1 MIIVTDAHIS
11 RSAGNDTPFF
21 QMLAVFEK
29 TRHDLIFLGDIFD
42 LWIAIPRYED
52 NIHARFGAWCR
63 SQKSIRSIGF
73 LEGNH
78 EFFLADE
85 RLETFTWCRKNA
97 WRRDNSG
104 VLFVHGD
111 QINRKDRIYLLFR
124 KLTKNK
130 ITKFI
135 LRVLPHGPALIGSLQ
150 LGLNRINNKNRGY
163 VPEDEIKKFA
173 ESRFAEGV
181 DTIFVGHYHREYCY
195 RNFESKELYV
205 LPDWCSTQKITIY
218 QEHPKKITMIHWNE
232 LATEDREGKFRD
244 GSPY

>member
-1 MIIVTDAHIS
+1 MIIVSDAHIS
-11 RSAGNDTPFF
+11 KSAGNDTPFF

-63 SQKSIRSIGF
+63 SQKSIRTIGF

-85 RLETFTWCRKNA
+85 KPEIFSWCSKNDRLQ
-97 WRRDNSG
+97 DNTG

-111 QINRKDRIYLLFR
+111 QINGKDRIYLNFR
-124 KLTKNK
+124 KLAKNRVTKSVLR
-130 ITKFI
+130 I
-135 LRVLPHGPALIGSLQ
+135 LPYGPALVGSLQ
-150 LGLNRINNKNRGY
+150 RRLNRINNKSRGH
-163 VPEDEIKKFA
+163 VPKAEVEKFA

-181 DTIFVGHYHREYCY
+181 DTIFAGHFHQEYCY
-195 RNFESKELYV
+195 RNAESKELYV
-205 LPDWCSTQKITIY
+205 LPDWLSTQKITIY
-218 QEHPKKITMIHWNE
+218 QRNPEKVTTIHWKE
-232 LATEDREGKFRD
+232 LPADSRG
-244 GSPY
+244 

>member
-63 SQKSIRSIGF
+63 SQISIRTIGF

-85 RLETFTWCRKNA
+85 KPEIFSWCSKNDRLQ
-97 WRRDNSG
+97 DNTG

-111 QINRKDRIYLLFR
+111 QINGKDRIYLNFR
-124 KLTKNK
+124 KLAKNRVTKSVLR
-130 ITKFI
+130 I
-135 LRVLPHGPALIGSLQ
+135 LPYGPALVGSLQ
-150 LGLNRINNKNRGY
+150 RRLNRINNKNRGY
-163 VPEDEIKKFA
+163 VPKAEVEKYA

-181 DTIFVGHYHREYCY
+181 TTIFAGHFHQEYRY
-195 RNFESKELYV
+195 RSAESKELHV
-205 LPDWCSTQKITIY
+205 LPDWLSTQKITIY
-218 QEHPKKITMIHWNE
+218 QRNPEKVTTIHWKE
-232 LATEDREGKFRD
+232 LAAVGRG
-244 GSPY
+244 